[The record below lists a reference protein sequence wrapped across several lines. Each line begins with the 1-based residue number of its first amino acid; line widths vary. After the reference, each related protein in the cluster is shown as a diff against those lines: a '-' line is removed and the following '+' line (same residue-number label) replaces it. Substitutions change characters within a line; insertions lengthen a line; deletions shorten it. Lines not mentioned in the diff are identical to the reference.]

1 MEKQKIV
8 VIGIII
14 LLVIIIGLPQVFFI
28 MDETEQAVV
37 VQMGEPVKVITM
49 PGLNVKKPFIQNV
62 IKFEKRL
69 LEYDSAPAEILTKD
83 KKNLVLDN
91 YCRWRIADV
100 LKFLESVGTEI
111 KAQARLDDI
120 VYAELR
126 VQLGLNNLV
135 EVISS
140 VRETMM
146 KKVTEASNQKAQRYG
161 IEILDVRIK
170 RADLPPENE
179 KHVFGRMIAERE
191 REAKKYR
198 SEGEEEALKIRAG
211 TDKEIKIIL
220 AEVYKE
226 AQQIRGEGDAKA
238 VKIYADAYN
247 LDPDFY
253 YFTRTLEAY
262 KKSLPQNTSFVS
274 SADNEFFE
282 YLKGSYG
289 NREQKQE

>member
-1 MEKQKIV
+1 MEKQKVV

-14 LLVIIIGLPQVFFI
+14 LLVIILGLPQVFFI

-62 IKFEKRL
+62 LKFEKRL

-91 YCRWRIADV
+91 YCRWRIVDA
-100 LKFLESVGTEI
+100 LKFLESVGTETR
-111 KAQARLDDI
+111 AQSRLDDI

-126 VQLGLNNLV
+126 VQLGLHNLV
-135 EVISS
+135 DVISN

-170 RADLPPENE
+170 RADLPQENE
-179 KHVFGRMIAERE
+179 KHVFGRMRAERE

-198 SEGEEEALKIRAG
+198 SEGEEEALKIRAN
-211 TDKEIKIIL
+211 TDKEKKIIL
-220 AEVYKE
+220 AKAYKE
-226 AQQIRGEGDAKA
+226 AQQIKGEGEARA
-238 VKIYADAYN
+238 VKIYADAYT
-247 LDPDFY
+247 LDPDYY

-262 KKSLPQNTSFVS
+262 KKSLSQNTSFVS

-289 NREQKQE
+289 NRKQKQE

>member
-8 VIGIII
+8 AIGIII
-14 LLVIIIGLPQVFFI
+14 VLVIIIGLPQVFFI
-28 MDETEQAVV
+28 LDETEQAVV
-37 VQMGEPVKVITM
+37 VQMGEPVKVITE
-49 PGLNVKKPFIQNV
+49 PGLNIKKPFVQNV
-62 IKFEKRL
+62 VKFENRL

-91 YCRWRIADV
+91 YCRWRIVDAQ
-100 LKFLESVGTEI
+100 KFLESVGTEI
-111 KAQARLDDI
+111 RAQARLDDI

-126 VQLGLNNLV
+126 VQLGLHDLV
-135 EVISS
+135 DVISN
-140 VRETMM
+140 VREAMM

-179 KHVFGRMIAERE
+179 KHVFGRMRAERE

-198 SEGEEEALKIRAG
+198 SEGEEEALKIRAN
-211 TDKEIKIIL
+211 TDKEKKIIL
-220 AEVYKE
+220 AEAYKE

-238 VKIYADAYN
+238 VKIYAEAYT

-262 KKSLPQNTSFVS
+262 KKSLPQNTSLVS

-282 YLKGSYG
+282 YLKGNYG

>member
-28 MDETEQAVV
+28 LDETEQAVV
-37 VQMGEPVKVITM
+37 VQMGEPVRVITM
-49 PGLNVKKPFIQNV
+49 PGLNIKKPFIQNV
-62 IKFEKRL
+62 VKFEKRL

-83 KKNLVLDN
+83 KKNLVLDS
-91 YCRWRIADV
+91 YCRWSIVDPQ
-100 LKFLESVGTEI
+100 KFLESVGTEPR
-111 KAQARLDDI
+111 ANSRLDDI

-126 VQLGLNNLV
+126 VQLGLNDLV
-135 EVISS
+135 DVISNL
-140 VRETMM
+140 RETMM

-179 KHVFGRMIAERE
+179 KHVYGRMRAERE

-198 SEGEEEALKIRAG
+198 SEGEEEALKIRAN
-211 TDKEIKIIL
+211 TDKEKKIIL
-220 AEVYKE
+220 SGAYKE
-226 AQQIRGEGDAKA
+226 SQQIRGEGDAKA

-247 LDPDFY
+247 LDTDFY

-262 KKSLPQNTSFVS
+262 KKSLPQSTTFVS

-282 YLKGSYG
+282 YLKGNYG

>member
-1 MEKQKIV
+1 MEKQKILV
-8 VIGIII
+8 MGIII
-14 LLVIIIGLPQVFFI
+14 LLVIIIGLPQIFFI
-28 MDETEQAVV
+28 LDETEQAVV
-37 VQMGEPVKVITM
+37 VQMGNPVRVITS
-49 PGLNVKKPFIQNV
+49 PGLNIKKPFIQNV
-62 IKFEKRL
+62 LKFEKRL

-91 YCRWRIADV
+91 YCRWRIVDS
-100 LKFLESVGTEI
+100 LKFLESVGTETR
-111 KAQARLDDI
+111 AQSRLDDI

-126 VQLGLNNLV
+126 VQLGLHDLV
-135 EVISS
+135 DVISN
-140 VRETMM
+140 VRESMM
-146 KKVTEASNQKAQRYG
+146 KKVTEASNQKAHRYG

-179 KHVFGRMIAERE
+179 KHVFGRMRAERE

-198 SEGEEEALKIRAG
+198 SEGEEEALKIRAN
-211 TDKEIKIIL
+211 TDKEKKIIL
-220 AEVYKE
+220 AEAYKK
-226 AQQIRGEGDAKA
+226 AQQVRGEGEAKA

-262 KKSLPQNTSFVS
+262 KKSLPENTTFVS

-282 YLKGSYG
+282 YLKGNYG
-289 NREQKQE
+289 NREQKQ